1 MARIQTLLIA
11 NRGEIACRV
20 IRTARRLGIRTV
32 AVCSSADRAA
42 LHVQLADSHIQIGDA
57 PAAESYLRIDRIL
70 DACRRS
76 GAQAV
81 HPGYGFLSESAEF
94 SRACRDAGII
104 FVGPS
109 PESIAALGNKS
120 AGKRLARSVGV
131 PCLPGYN
138 EADQDTDTLVAQ
150 ARQVGAPLMIK
161 AAAGGGGRGM
171 RRIDTLDDE
180 GALREQL
187 DAARQDATSRSR
199 CSATPTATTCTS
211 VSATA
216 PRSGATR
223 RSSRKRPPPASA
235 RRCARPWAR
244 PPSSWHAPCATRAR
258 APSSSCWRPTSSS
271 TSSR

>member
-1 MARIQTLLIA
+1 MARIQTLLVA

-32 AVCSSADRAA
+32 AVCSSADRHA
-42 LHVQLADSHIQIGDA
+42 LHVRLADSHIEIGAA
-57 PAAESYLRIDRIL
+57 PAADSYLRIDRIL

-94 SRACRDAGII
+94 SRACREAGII

-138 EADQDTDTLVAQ
+138 EAEQDTDTLVAQ
-150 ARQVGAPLMIK
+150 ARAVGAPLMIK

-171 RRIDTLDDE
+171 RRIDSLDDE
-180 GALREQL
+180 RALREQL
-187 DAARQDATSRSR
+187 DAARQEAEAAFGSGQLLLRHSNEQQF
-199 CSATPTATTCTS
+199 TAAQLNTLK
-211 VSATA
+211 AQLEA
-216 PRSGATR
+216 LLPD
-223 RSSRKRPPPASA
+223 
-235 RRCARPWAR
+235 
-244 PPSSWHAPCATRAR
+244 
-258 APSSSCWRPTSSS
+258 SSSLEDDDEDDEQGLYHFGI
-271 TSSR
+271 